1 MYSRRLALA
10 GTTTDTDLMNAL
22 QKEGITLADS
32 DFNKTL
38 MDLEIYG
45 LVRVSWLTKDKRR
58 IELVADPNTAYLI
71 EDKKKR
77 KRRHQWIVEKGI
89 KC

>member
-1 MYSRRLALA
+1 
-10 GTTTDTDLMNAL
+10 MNAL

-58 IELVADPNTAYLI
+58 IELVVDQNTAT
-71 EDKKKR
+71 
-77 KRRHQWIVEKGI
+77 
-89 KC
+89 

>member
-1 MYSRRLALA
+1 MNNMKYPIRNLVYEKISQA
-10 GTTTDTDLMNAL
+10 GTMTDTDLMNAL
-22 QKEGITLADS
+22 QKEGLTLADS

-58 IELVADPNTAYLI
+58 IELVSDQSNSAS
-71 EDKKKR
+71 
-77 KRRHQWIVEKGI
+77 
-89 KC
+89 